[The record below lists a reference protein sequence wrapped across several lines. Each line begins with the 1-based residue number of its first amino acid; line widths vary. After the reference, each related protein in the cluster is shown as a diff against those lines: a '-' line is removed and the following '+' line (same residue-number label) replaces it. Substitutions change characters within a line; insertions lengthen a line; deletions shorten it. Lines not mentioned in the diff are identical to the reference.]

1 MKAAYLEE
9 IGKMGIRDIPIPEIG
24 PDDVLV
30 KMKAAGVCGSDL
42 HAYLGKHQFRFPPV
56 LLGHEGAGVVYKVG
70 ENVKNVKVGDRVT
83 VDPTEPCMHCHSC
96 LEGNTNMC
104 PDRIAPGTAGWF
116 GGMGTWAE
124 YFPIKGDHVYKINDD
139 VSFARAALAEPMA
152 NSMHILTQ
160 VQGEKHDSICVIG
173 CGTIGLFALLL
184 AKQQGYKTVIGSDPV
199 AFNREVAMKVGAD
212 IAIDPYNQDI
222 EAEIMKATGGL
233 GVDVCVVSADFPGI
247 FDQAASITRR
257 NGEIMLIS
265 MITEASYLH
274 SWTYLSKQ
282 LSLRGSCL
290 YNTPDFVKSLEI
302 VNDLSV
308 DLSPFM
314 THSMPVDDAGKA
326 LDLLEKKYE
335 NVIKITLT
343 FDD

>member
-1 MKAAYLEE
+1 
-9 IGKMGIRDIPIPEIG
+9 
-24 PDDVLV
+24 
-30 KMKAAGVCGSDL
+30 
-42 HAYLGKHQFRFPPV
+42 
-56 LLGHEGAGVVYKVG
+56 
-70 ENVKNVKVGDRVT
+70 
-83 VDPTEPCMHCHSC
+83 
-96 LEGNTNMC
+96 
-104 PDRIAPGTAGWF
+104 
-116 GGMGTWAE
+116 
-124 YFPIKGDHVYKINDD
+124 
-139 VSFARAALAEPMA
+139 
-152 NSMHILTQ
+152 
-160 VQGEKHDSICVIG
+160 
-173 CGTIGLFALLL
+173 
-184 AKQQGYKTVIGSDPV
+184 
-199 AFNREVAMKVGAD
+199 
-212 IAIDPYNQDI
+212 
-222 EAEIMKATGGL
+222 MKATGGL